1 MPYWRSPVFA
11 LPIGQP
17 YPQQVS
23 PPLERASSRE
33 ARFAE
38 STTQSLCSTSA
49 ITFVV
54 PSVIFEMAWQ
64 SIYNTFEDNAFDYRG
79 KPLEVGGALIMW
91 QGGRWA
97 EYVEVPF

>member
-1 MPYWRSPVFA
+1 MMTNDEIHNSVEAMA
-11 LPIGQP
+11 LRDANH
-17 YPQQVS
+17 YD
-23 PPLERASSRE
+23 
-33 ARFAE
+33 
-38 STTQSLCSTSA
+38 
-49 ITFVV
+49 
-54 PSVIFEMAWQ
+54 FEMAWQ